1 MELAMEKRGHFLYRL
16 FFPKGVFLTFVFYL
30 NVYWI
35 NFQNIHTLTYQKT
48 LLHTLLLLVFKIVE
62 SLQYIFNKLPMSTTW
77 QKVHYLPVINQF
89 NRDMLLF
96 EMLVFIIRI
105 IWILSNIW
113 LMFICLKRFIA
124 PHKDGRNCW
133 VRT

>member
-1 MELAMEKRGHFLYRL
+1 MELAMEKRGDFLYCL

-35 NFQNIHTLTYQKT
+35 HFQNIHTLTYQKT

-124 PHKDGRNCW
+124 AHKDGRNCW